1 MGVSRTT
8 ASHRRQVANTPLT
21 SAQRVLIQDGIETV
35 TEFRPQSGI

>member
-8 ASHRRQVANTPLT
+8 ASHRRKLLYPLT
-21 SAQRVLIQDGIETV
+21 SAQRVLTQDGIETV

>member
-8 ASHRRQVANTPLT
+8 ASYRRKLLMPADF
-21 SAQRVLIQDGIETV
+21 AQRVLTQDGIATV